1 MLRSNPGQLRL
12 RHWLSDALT
21 TRIDLIHFSARSL
34 IHITIYNVNYC
45 SYYCAIG
52 LNKIKKLL
60 SSPPP
65 ARFIWHLRKCSREN
79 KKWASINK
87 NTGGH
92 PWFMAPRNIWQN
104 LFDISK
110 TGSLLRYQSKGRK
123 EYKPFYI
130 LQYIHTN
137 IRCCT
142 EAEFLDVIGTKV
154 LRSFPPCYSQSPLL
168 TDFTYLLVD
177 LRNSNTKLTDV
188 NQRFGRLPGCF
199 AQANGGADLKSNK
212 PKLRDIKIGI
222 RNWKHGSM
230 ISELKAK

>member
-21 TRIDLIHFSARSL
+21 TRIDLIHYSARSL
-34 IHITIYNVNYC
+34 MHITIYNVNYC

-92 PWFMAPRNIWQN
+92 PWFMAPRNIWGN
-104 LFDISK
+104 LFDISTLYEGHTAPLPVK
-110 TGSLLRYQSKGRK
+110 REKGIQT
-123 EYKPFYI
+123 FISDI
-130 LQYIHTN
+130 LHTHKYSVLYRGRILGRN
-137 IRCCT
+137 W
-142 EAEFLDVIGTKV
+142 DKS
-154 LRSFPPCYSQSPLL
+154 LRSFPSC
-168 TDFTYLLVD
+168 
-177 LRNSNTKLTDV
+177 
-188 NQRFGRLPGCF
+188 
-199 AQANGGADLKSNK
+199 
-212 PKLRDIKIGI
+212 
-222 RNWKHGSM
+222 
-230 ISELKAK
+230 